1 MSLAALFRAYI
12 STREKNWPHRWSTAT
27 CYGSRAV
34 NTAFAMARVRA
45 ADAAVIDVGEG
56 GLSNDV
62 VKTEPIADD
71 MF

>member
-1 MSLAALFRAYI
+1 
-12 STREKNWPHRWSTAT
+12 
-27 CYGSRAV
+27 
-34 NTAFAMARVRA
+34 MARVRA
-45 ADAAVIDVGEG
+45 ADAAVIDVDEG